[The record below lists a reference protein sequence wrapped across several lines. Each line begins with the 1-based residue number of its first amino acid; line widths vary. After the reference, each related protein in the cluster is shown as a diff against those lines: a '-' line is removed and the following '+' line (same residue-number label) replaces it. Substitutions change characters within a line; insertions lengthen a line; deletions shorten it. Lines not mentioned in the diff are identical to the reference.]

1 MSGSGLFNLNFKLFM
16 YYSLYDGIVERLQ
29 ISHIG
34 YLDFP
39 FFLIEQSCSNILL
52 WDEGLYVTIFYP
64 LDLLFDVFSIED
76 QGKVSLTS

>member
-1 MSGSGLFNLNFKLFM
+1 MFANVSHRIFGL
-16 YYSLYDGIVERLQ
+16 S
-29 ISHIG
+29 
-34 YLDFP
+34 

-52 WDEGLYVTIFYP
+52 WNEGLYVTIFYP